1 MPARSYPTA
10 RQMRLGTEL
19 RKLREAAGMSGAKA
33 AAFLGGERSQI
44 SHIEAGRWGVS
55 GQRIRRLAGHY
66 SVTDAELI
74 DALVALAEERGK
86 GWWDEYRGVLPPS
99 LLDLSELEHRAT
111 YMRSVEMLAVPGIF
125 QTEDYARAI
134 FVSGVPGIADAELD
148 VRISHRM
155 ARRQIFE
162 VDSPSKFEAVIH
174 EAALRMRYGSR
185 KTTRAQLESLLD
197 VCDLP
202 HVTVRIVPF
211 DIDAF
216 IGSAPSMLYA
226 GGAVRQLDTVH
237 VDAADA
243 GVFVDAVPLLERYRT
258 LFGMIES
265 VSLGIARSRDFI
277 QRAMNEM

>member
-1 MPARSYPTA
+1 MPARNHPTA
-10 RQMRLGTEL
+10 RQVRLGMEL
-19 RKLREAAGMSGAKA
+19 RKLREAVGMSGTEA

-55 GQRIRRLAGHY
+55 GQRVRRLAGHY

-74 DALVALAEERGK
+74 DALVAQAEERGK
-86 GWWDEYRGVLPPS
+86 GWWEEYRGALPPS

-111 YMRSVEMLAVPGIF
+111 YLRSVEMLAVPGIL
-125 QTEDYARAI
+125 QTEEYARAI
-134 FVSGVPGIADAELD
+134 FASGVPGIADAELD

-155 ARRQIFE
+155 ARRCIF
-162 VDSPSKFEAVIH
+162 DGNSPSKFEAVIH
-174 EAALRMRYGSR
+174 EAALRIRYGDR
-185 KTTRAQLESLLD
+185 KTTRAQLEWLLE
-197 VCDLP
+197 VCELP
-202 HVTVRIVPF
+202 CIAVRIVPF

-243 GVFVDAVPLLERYRT
+243 GIFVDAVPLLERYRT

-265 VSLGIARSRDFI
+265 VSLGAAESREFI
-277 QRAMNEM
+277 RRIMREM